1 MASIN
6 KCLKWIFI
14 VFNAL
19 FALTGAGIVLLVHV
33 SKIAAM
39 REEVGNFWS
48 ASLFGG
54 LMTGISV
61 VGAYGAYKE
70 KRWALILFSV
80 LVSIGMV
87 ICLIGA
93 VNIFNV
99 RHMITRRIEDLF
111 ESDDMNKFFQLSQ
124 EQHNLE
130 CCGTRNGYQD
140 WSSQVPESCICP
152 ESYWGTPKCQ
162 RVAVSPKKSGY
173 SQYWHKE
180 MYTEVYS
187 EPCLPFFVRFLN
199 TMMDATVGIL
209 FGLAIVALIGVTMAI
224 IMTCKI
230 KKQMT
235 AMPVPTYE
243 FSKPPAYEEL
253 YTMKSMPEH
262 V

>member
-1 MASIN
+1 MFEMDLHRLQRTFCTDRCWDCSTGTRFKDCGNERGSWEFLVSIPVWGTYDRDFRRG
-6 KCLKWIFI
+6 CLRCIQ
-14 VFNAL
+14 
-19 FALTGAGIVLLVHV
+19 
-33 SKIAAM
+33 
-39 REEVGNFWS
+39 REEFS
-48 ASLFGG
+48 A
-54 LMTGISV
+54 
-61 VGAYGAYKE
+61 
-70 KRWALILFSV
+70 

-93 VNIFNV
+93 VNIVNV

-111 ESDDMNKFFQLSQ
+111 ESDDMNTFFQLSQ

-173 SQYWHKE
+173 WHKE

-187 EPCLPFFVRFLN
+187 EPCLPFFMRFLN

-243 FSKPPAYEEL
+243 CSKPPAYEEL